1 MKRASLMW
9 SGLLAAVAWP
19 AAACAQ
25 SADQPVSYE
34 VRAGDTLIALG
45 QRYLVSNA
53 AALEVGRVN
62 RIRDPRRI
70 PVGMKL
76 AIPRR
81 LLRFAPIELRVQS
94 FSGPVTISGG
104 AQALAPRPG
113 LVLPEGTEIETGSNG
128 FVTVSGADGSRF
140 TLPSHSRVRI
150 LHSRRYV
157 LGTASDIDLDVRKGR
172 ADLRAAPQK
181 PGSEFRVRT
190 PIAVSAVRGTV
201 YRVGLA
207 EDAATS
213 FTEVV
218 EGAVAVNTPVAA
230 VAVEAGFGAASRT
243 DGRIAKEA
251 LLPAPALLSPAR
263 VQTEALVSFAIKPVA
278 GAKAYRLQL
287 ARDAGFL
294 DVMAEKVASEPTA
307 DFADIGNGTMFVRSS
322 AIAASGI
329 EGLEET
335 NSFRRQR
342 VGLQA
347 SAGAS
352 GVPGGLRFDWLAEGE
367 GTAVYRFQLFGS
379 DKDAPPL
386 IDQAGLTQ
394 PGLTLT
400 GLRPAAYRW
409 RVGVI
414 MTTPEGS
421 AEVWAPLQELKVNN

>member
-1 MKRASLMW
+1 MKRASLLW
-9 SGLLAAVAWP
+9 SGLLASAALPAVAF
-19 AAACAQ
+19 AQ
-25 SADQPVSYE
+25 SADEQVTYE
-34 VRAGDTLIALG
+34 VKAGDTLIGLG

-53 AALEVGRVN
+53 AALEVGRINKVRN
-62 RIRDPRRI
+62 PRRL
-70 PVGMKL
+70 PVGTRL
-76 AIPRR
+76 AIPQR
-81 LLRFAPIELRVQS
+81 LLRFDPIELKLQS
-94 FSGPVTISGG
+94 FSGPVTVSGG
-104 AQALAPRPG
+104 QPPRPG

-140 TLPSHSRVRI
+140 TLPSHSKVRI

-181 PGSEFRVRT
+181 PGSAFRVRT

-207 EDAATS
+207 EDSATS
-213 FTEVV
+213 FTEVL
-218 EGAVAVNTPVAA
+218 EGGVAVNTSAAA
-230 VAVEAGFGAASRT
+230 VAVEAGFGAASRS
-243 DGRIAKEA
+243 DGAIAKEA
-251 LLPAPALLSPAR
+251 LLVAPALRSPGK
-263 VQTEALVSFAIKPVA
+263 VQTDALVSFAFKPVE
-278 GAKAYRLQL
+278 GAKSYRLQL

-294 DVMAEKVASEPTA
+294 DVMAETVSNEPA
-307 DFADIGNGTMFVRSS
+307 AEFADIANGTMFVRST

-329 EGLEET
+329 EGTSET

-342 VGLQA
+342 VGLTA
-347 SAGAS
+347 SAGES

-367 GTAVYRFQLFGS
+367 GAAVYRFQLFGP